1 MLTLNLSH
9 PVCLQ
14 HQGLEGHPERPERL
28 LAIKQMLDH
37 PYFADLVR
45 EEAPMGRREDVLRAH
60 PQEHLEFIES
70 FQPEDQIEQ
79 VDADTYMNAYS
90 LDAAMIA
97 VGAATRAVDAVLLR
111 EFDNAFCSVRPPG
124 HHAEANRAMGFCL
137 FNSVAIAANYARDVY
152 GADRVAVVDFDV
164 HHGNGTQN
172 IFWSDPD
179 MFYGSSHQMPLFPG
193 SGGLNETGEGNIFNA
208 PLRAGDGS
216 EQFREAYEARILPAL
231 DAFEPDILLISA
243 GFDAHQNDPL
253 GSLELKEEDF
263 AWVTLKLME
272 IADRHADNRVIS
284 MLEGGYDLAGLASS
298 AGVHLQALMRGT
310 GEGDVPNYQDL

>member
-70 FQPEDQIEQ
+70 FHPEDLIEQ

-298 AGVHLQALMRGT
+298 TGVHLQALMRGT